1 MEQNLT
7 ETLTTLRDKAYNDA
21 KEKGFHD
28 KEYSDEHWLML
39 IVCEIAEAVEADRRG
54 EHANMNAYET
64 NIRCGE
70 KPDVAFCRHIKD
82 TVEDELAD
90 VCIRVLDFMGLK
102 SFDVK
107 ENIDKWA
114 DYAANAY
121 KGNESFCEIMF
132 ALASCLLNRRHL
144 GYCDALTDTILVM
157 IFAYC
162 KLNNIDILR
171 HIQLKMEYNR
181 TRPRL
186 HGKRY

>member
-1 MEQNLT
+1 MEGNSLT
-7 ETLTTLRDKAYNDA
+7 STLTALRDKAYQDA

-102 SFDVK
+102 G
-107 ENIDKWA
+107 DKL
-114 DYAANAY
+114 D
-121 KGNESFCEIMF
+121 
-132 ALASCLLNRRHL
+132 
-144 GYCDALTDTILVM
+144 DTIDDASDTFAEFYSYNTFSEMMYNCVEQTINEWSDFTSKPNGLLVM
-157 IFAYC
+157 MFAYC